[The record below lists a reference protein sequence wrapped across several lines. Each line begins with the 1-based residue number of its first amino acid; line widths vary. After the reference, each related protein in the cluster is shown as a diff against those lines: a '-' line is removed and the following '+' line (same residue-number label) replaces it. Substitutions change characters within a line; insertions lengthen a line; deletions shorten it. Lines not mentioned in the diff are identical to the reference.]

1 LLGGN
6 SIMKRNVL
14 IMGAAGRDFHNFNT
28 FFRDNETYDVKAF
41 TATQIPNIDDRK
53 YPKELAGS
61 LYPDGIKIHP
71 ESDLNQLIKDL
82 KIDVVV
88 FAYSDQ
94 PHEVV
99 MNKAS
104 QVNAVGA
111 DFWLMGYDKTSIKST
126 KPVISVCAVRTGS
139 GKSQTSRKIVQILTK
154 MGKKVVAVRHPMPYG
169 NLVEQA
175 VQRFAVLDDLKKHK
189 CTIEEMEEYEP
200 YIANNAVIYSGV
212 DYEKI
217 LRQAEKEADVILWDG
232 GNNDTPFYKADLKIV
247 VADPTRPYHEISYYP
262 GETNIR
268 MADVIIINKEETA
281 CMEDINIVRDNCMA
295 VNPKAI
301 IIDAASPIT
310 VENPDIIRGKRV
322 IVIEDGPT
330 LTHGELSI
338 GAGYIAA
345 RKCGAEIVDP
355 RPYTVGSIK
364 AAYEKYP
371 QIEMIIPALGYSDQ
385 QIKEL
390 EKTVN
395 NATDIDAVVVGTP
408 IDLRRI
414 INIKKPST
422 RVFYDLEEIGTP
434 TLEDILKNMFK

>member
-1 LLGGN
+1 
-6 SIMKRNVL
+6 MKKNVL
-14 IMGAAGRDFHNFNT
+14 IMGAAGRDFHNFNVY
-28 FFRDNETYDVKAF
+28 FRDNEAYDVKAF

-53 YPKELAGS
+53 YPKELAGT
-61 LYPDGIKIHP
+61 LYPKGISIYP
-71 ESDLNQLIKDL
+71 EEELAELIKKL
-82 KIDVVV
+82 TIHIVV

-104 QVNAVGA
+104 LVNAAGA
-111 DFWLMGYDKTSIKST
+111 DFWLMGYNQTALRSI

-139 GKSQTSRKIVQILTK
+139 GKSQTSRKIVKILTA
-154 MGKKVVAVRHPMPYG
+154 MGKKVVAIRHPMPYG
-169 NLVEQA
+169 NLAEQA
-175 VQRFAVLDDLKKHK
+175 VQRFATLEDLKKHK

-200 YIANNAVIYSGV
+200 YIAMNAVIYAGV

-217 LRQAEKEADVILWDG
+217 LRAAEKEADIILWDG
-232 GNNDTPFYKADLKIV
+232 GNNDTPFYFSDMKFV

-268 MADVIIINKEETA
+268 MADYIIINKEDSA
-281 CMEDINIVRDNCMA
+281 NLEDIMVVRENCMA

-301 IIDAASPIT
+301 IIDGVSPIF
-310 VENPDIIRGKRV
+310 VENPEIIQGKKV
-322 IVIEDGPT
+322 LVVEDGPT

-338 GAGYIAA
+338 GAGYLAA
-345 RKCGAEIVDP
+345 KKWGAQIVDP

-364 AAYEKYP
+364 EAYTKYP
-371 QIEMIIPALGYSDQ
+371 QIEEIIPALGYSDQ

-390 EKTVN
+390 EETI
-395 NATDIDAVVVGTP
+395 NAAKDIDAVVIGTP

-414 INIKKPST
+414 IKIKKPSV
-422 RVFYDLEEIGTP
+422 RVYYELEEIGEP
-434 TLEDILKNMFK
+434 KLEGILKQKFGK

>member
-1 LLGGN
+1 
-6 SIMKRNVL
+6 
-14 IMGAAGRDFHNFNT
+14 
-28 FFRDNETYDVKAF
+28 
-41 TATQIPNIDDRK
+41 
-53 YPKELAGS
+53 
-61 LYPDGIKIHP
+61 
-71 ESDLNQLIKDL
+71 
-82 KIDVVV
+82 
-88 FAYSDQ
+88 
-94 PHEVV
+94 
-99 MNKAS
+99 
-104 QVNAVGA
+104 
-111 DFWLMGYDKTSIKST
+111 MGYDKTSIKST

-139 GKSQTSRKIVQILTK
+139 GKSQTSRRIVQILTK

-169 NLVEQA
+169 NLAEQA
-175 VQRFAVLDDLKKHK
+175 VQRFATLEDLKKHK

-200 YIANNAVIYSGV
+200 YIEHNAVIYSGV

-217 LRQAEKEADVILWDG
+217 LRQAEKEADVIIWDG
-232 GNNDTPFYKADLKIV
+232 GNNDTPFYKSDLKIV

-281 CMEDINIVRDNCMA
+281 CMEDINIVRDNCME

-310 VENPDIIRGKRV
+310 VENPDVIRGKRV

-371 QIEMIIPALGYSDQ
+371 QIEMIIPALGYSEKQ
-385 QIKEL
+385 VKEL
-390 EKTVN
+390 EQTVN
-395 NATDIDAVVVGTP
+395 NATDVDAVVIGTP

-422 RVFYDLEEIGTP
+422 RVFYDLAEIGTP
-434 TLEDILKNMFK
+434 TLEDVIKKMFK

>member
-1 LLGGN
+1 
-6 SIMKRNVL
+6 MKRNVL

-28 FFRDNETYDVKAF
+28 FFRDNEAYDVKAF

-71 ESDLNQLIKDL
+71 ETELNQLIKEL

-169 NLVEQA
+169 NLVEQT
-175 VQRFAVLDDLKKHK
+175 VQRFATLDDLKKHK

-217 LRQAEKEADVILWDG
+217 LRQAEQEADVILWDG
-232 GNNDTPFYKADLKIV
+232 GNNDIPFYKSDLKIV
-247 VADPTRPYHEISYYP
+247 VADPTRPYHEVSYYP

-281 CMEDINIVRDNCMA
+281 CMEDINIVRDNCME

-310 VENPDIIRGKRV
+310 VENPEIIRGKRV

-364 AAYEKYP
+364 EAYVKYP
-371 QIEMIIPALGYSDQ
+371 QIEMIIPALGYSDL

-390 EKTVN
+390 EQTVN
-395 NATDIDAVVVGTP
+395 NATDVDAVVVGTP

-422 RVFYDLEEIGTP
+422 RVFYDLAEIGTP
-434 TLEDILKNMFK
+434 SLEDILKKMFK

>member
-1 LLGGN
+1 
-6 SIMKRNVL
+6 MKRNVL

-28 FFRDNETYDVKAF
+28 FFRDNEEYEVKAF

-61 LYPDGIKIHP
+61 LYPKGIKIHP
-71 ESDLNQLIKDL
+71 ETELNELIKDL

-88 FAYSDQ
+88 FSYSDQ
-94 PHEVV
+94 PHIVV

-104 QVNAVGA
+104 QVNAAGA
-111 DFWLMGYDKTSIKST
+111 DFWLMGYDKTSLKST
-126 KPVISVCAVRTGS
+126 KPVVSVCAVRTGS

-169 NLVEQA
+169 NLVEQT
-175 VQRFAVLDDLKKHK
+175 VQRFATLDDLKKHK

-200 YIANNAVIYSGV
+200 YIAMKAVIYAGV

-217 LRQAEKEADVILWDG
+217 LRQAEKEADIILWDG
-232 GNNDTPFYKADLKIV
+232 GNNDIPFYKSDLKIV
-247 VADPTRPYHEISYYP
+247 VADPTRPYHEVSYYP

-281 CMEDINIVRDNCMA
+281 CMEDINDVRDNCMEI
-295 VNPKAI
+295 NPKAI
-301 IIDAASPIT
+301 LIDATSPISM
-310 VENPDIIRGKRV
+310 EHPEKIRGKKV

-345 RKCGAEIVDP
+345 RKSGAIIVDP

-364 AAYEKYP
+364 EAYEKYP
-371 QIEMIIPALGYSDQ
+371 QIEMIIPALGYSDE
-385 QIKEL
+385 QIHEL

-395 NATDIDAVVVGTP
+395 NAKDVDAVIIGTP

-414 INIKKPST
+414 IDIKKPSY
-422 RVFYDLEEIGTP
+422 RVFYDLEEIGKP
-434 TLEDILKNMFK
+434 TLEDILTKKFGK

>member
-1 LLGGN
+1 
-6 SIMKRNVL
+6 
-14 IMGAAGRDFHNFNT
+14 MGAAGRDFHNFNT
-28 FFRDNETYDVKAF
+28 FFRDNESYDVKAF
-41 TATQIPNIDDRK
+41 TATQIPDVDDRK

-71 ESDLNQLIKDL
+71 ETDLNQLIKDL

-104 QVNAVGA
+104 QVNACGP

-139 GKSQTSRKIVQILTK
+139 GKSQTSRRIVQILTK

-169 NLVEQA
+169 NLAEQA
-175 VQRFAVLDDLKKHK
+175 VQRFATLEDLKKHK

-200 YIANNAVIYSGV
+200 YIEHNAVIYSGV

-217 LRQAEKEADVILWDG
+217 LRQAEKEADVIIWDG
-232 GNNDTPFYKADLKIV
+232 GNNDTPFYKSDLKIV

-281 CMEDINIVRDNCMA
+281 CMEDINIVRDNCME

-310 VENPDIIRGKRV
+310 VENPDVIRGKRV

-371 QIEMIIPALGYSDQ
+371 QIEMIIPALGYSEKQ
-385 QIKEL
+385 VKEL
-390 EKTVN
+390 EQTVN
-395 NATDIDAVVVGTP
+395 NATDVDAVVIGTP

-422 RVFYDLEEIGTP
+422 RVFYDLAEIGTP
-434 TLEDILKNMFK
+434 TLEDVIKKMFK

>member
-1 LLGGN
+1 
-6 SIMKRNVL
+6 MKRNVL

-28 FFRDNETYDVKAF
+28 FFRDNESYDVKAF

-61 LYPDGIKIHP
+61 LYNNGIKIYP
-71 ESDLNQLIKDL
+71 ESELNHLIKDL
-82 KIDVVV
+82 HIDIVV

-139 GKSQTSRKIVQILTK
+139 GKSQTSRKIVEILTK

-169 NLVEQA
+169 NLVEQT
-175 VQRFAVLDDLKKHK
+175 VQRFATLDDLKKHK

-200 YIANNAVIYSGV
+200 YIANNAVIYAGV

-232 GNNDTPFYKADLKIV
+232 GNNDIPFYKSDLKIV
-247 VADPTRPYHEISYYP
+247 VADPTRPYHEVSYYP

-281 CMEDINIVRDNCMA
+281 CMEDINIVRDNCMEI
-295 VNPKAI
+295 NPTAI

-345 RKCGAEIVDP
+345 RKCGATIVDP

-364 AAYEKYP
+364 EAYVKYP

-390 EKTVN
+390 EQTVN
-395 NATDIDAVVVGTP
+395 NATDVDAVVIGTP

-422 RVFYDLEEIGTP
+422 RVFYDLAEIGTP
-434 TLEDILKNMFK
+434 TLQDILAKMFK